1 MVKNLSISVFILV
14 SCSST
19 SNSNVLKNIMRSMDS
34 RFSSIINNPDQHAMQ
49 IVYTQIDRDSTQ
61 VPQFTTHAF
70 NVKPKKYFYPAS
82 TVKFP
87 AAVLALD
94 KLRRYESLSITKDSK
109 LTIKADQE
117 WMSSVS
123 YDSTAQS
130 GNATIGQFIKKIFVV
145 SDNDAFNRL
154 YEFLGQDH
162 FNQRMWDL
170 GYPDTRIRHR
180 LSIRL
185 TPEQNKYTNSFSFYI
200 NNTRLLDQPMRYS
213 KLPLAVNSTDNLIGN
228 SYIID
233 EEEINSPKD
242 FSGKNFFLEKSL
254 VFHFVYGRY
263 VG

>member
-1 MVKNLSISVFILV
+1 
-14 SCSST
+14 
-19 SNSNVLKNIMRSMDS
+19 MDS
-34 RFSSIINNPDQHAMQ
+34 RFSSIVNNPDQHAMQ

-170 GYPDTRIRHR
+170 GYPDTRMRHR

-200 NNTRLLDQPMRYS
+200 NN
-213 KLPLAVNSTDNLIGN
+213 I
-228 SYIID
+228 
-233 EEEINSPKD
+233 
-242 FSGKNFFLEKSL
+242 
-254 VFHFVYGRY
+254 VYGFDRRY
-263 VG
+263 

>member
-1 MVKNLSISVFILV
+1 MVKNLSILVFILV
-14 SCSST
+14 SCSKT
-19 SNSNVLKNIMRSMDS
+19 SDSNVLKNIMRSMDS

-130 GNATIGQFIKKIFVV
+130 GNATI
-145 SDNDAFNRL
+145 
-154 YEFLGQDH
+154 
-162 FNQRMWDL
+162 
-170 GYPDTRIRHR
+170 
-180 LSIRL
+180 LS
-185 TPEQNKYTNSFSFYI
+185 
-200 NNTRLLDQPMRYS
+200 
-213 KLPLAVNSTDNLIGN
+213 LIH
-228 SYIID
+228 I
-233 EEEINSPKD
+233 
-242 FSGKNFFLEKSL
+242 
-254 VFHFVYGRY
+254 
-263 VG
+263 